1 MIRKATTRPL
11 LTVWY
16 LNKKN
21 LTSQPEAFSDE
32 GFHRTAAPVGSLA
45 VFYFGTERG
54 GGAVKNITLYF
65 ARGWSLS
72 LQKRCNLKEG
82 TSNGLVLGLN
92 LGAMNT

>member
-1 MIRKATTRPL
+1 MKDFIEQQLRSAHWQFFISVLK
-11 LTVWY
+11 
-16 LNKKN
+16 
-21 LTSQPEAFSDE
+21 
-32 GFHRTAAPVGSLA
+32 G
-45 VFYFGTERG
+45 G

-72 LQKRCNLKEG
+72 LQKRCNLKKD